1 MKNQFFG
8 KAKRCFAFLLSSVI
22 ALMAYAEE
30 GYSTCKVSEGEYAEA
45 TAYVNIS
52 GKGDLSGNLVISN
65 FASRPLQTASIRVTV
80 YYSWKEKENQDYEG
94 EVEVSRNSDTT
105 IYNSRWTGNI
115 AGYQSGSI
123 PLSGRANIPY
133 GGYGA
138 KITSIDVSISNPVC
152 R

>member
-8 KAKRCFAFLLSSVI
+8 KAKRCFAFLLSLVMTM
-22 ALMAYAEE
+22 LAYADE
-30 GYSTCKVSEGEYAEA
+30 GYNTCKISEGEYAEA

-52 GKGDLSGNLVISN
+52 GKGDLSGHLVISN
-65 FASRPLQTASIRVTV
+65 SASRPLQTASIRVTV
-80 YYSWKEKENQDYEG
+80 YYSWKSKEYQDYEG
-94 EVEVSRNSDTT
+94 EVEVSHDGNVT